1 MIWPVEATT
10 PDSSAAS
17 ELNTLKVDAGMAAR
31 TSHCSFVANTSPD
44 SPSSKKTPPA
54 KPLATLCASLRG
66 LTIGAGFVSSPSLC
80 TTCCSVEQLAISD
93 SMTSSAA
100 RLSRLVTRLASR
112 LSSRLSS
119 RLAGHFTPGPS
130 TKGTPRSVSPS
141 SHISNTRYANR

>member
-1 MIWPVEATT
+1 
-10 PDSSAAS
+10 
-17 ELNTLKVDAGMAAR
+17 
-31 TSHCSFVANTSPD
+31 
-44 SPSSKKTPPA
+44 
-54 KPLATLCASLRG
+54 

-100 RLSRLVTRLASR
+100 RLSRLVTRL
-112 LSSRLSS
+112 SS